1 MNPNLRVKRRIKM
14 LIGSHVGMK
23 GKDMLLGSAEEAAS
37 YGASTF
43 MIYTGAPQN
52 TRRKSISEMNIEA
65 GREFMRNHNLSNIV
79 VHAPYIINLGN
90 TKKPENFVFAVDF
103 LRAEVERAEALGAR
117 QMTFHPGAHVGAG
130 AEAAIANI
138 IKGLNEVITPDQKLQ
153 IAIETMA
160 GKGTEVGKTFEEI
173 AQMISGVTYNEKLSV
188 TFDTCHTN
196 DAGYNVRE
204 DFDGVLNQFDKIIG
218 LDRLKVVHV
227 NDSKNEMG
235 AHKDRHENI
244 GFGTIG
250 FDTLNYI
257 VHHAALVDVPKI
269 METPYVG
276 PDKKNQYAPYGF
288 EIKMFEEQTFDP
300 QMQEKVFA
308 QKGKW

>member
-65 GREFMRNHNLSNIV
+65 GHEFMRNHNLSNIV

-250 FDTLNYI
+250 FDALNYI
-257 VHHAALVDVPKI
+257 VHHEALVDVPKI